1 MKWVLSVLWWRS
13 TSAHQEA
20 PSIRQMD
27 ISKTSGESLLKSPA
41 HTKWALWALK
51 LDIVCSNLWW
61 QYYSTQVPYR
71 HEPEFKKYQQSY
83 EKLCIK
89 VGNSLKLHKENWG
102 FCGYPVHTHVGPDGI
117 KQKMGIA
124 ITWFKKGIFSSVKI
138 NTIQFLLPKNIFNS
152 IPKPKQAVLML

>member
-1 MKWVLSVLWWRS
+1 
-13 TSAHQEA
+13 
-20 PSIRQMD
+20 MD

-51 LDIVCSNLWW
+51 LDMVCSDLWR

-102 FCGYPVHTHVGPDGI
+102 FCGYPVHTHVSPDGI

-124 ITWFKKGIFSSVKI
+124 IT
-138 NTIQFLLPKNIFNS
+138 
-152 IPKPKQAVLML
+152 